1 MFSVS
6 ASKNHT
12 PLSFK
17 AQVNPVRYVIVD
29 GIVTEDKSVIE
40 KVTKQFA
47 SRLRKGNIFEQPLC
61 DSLKTS
67 IPEYYCYG
75 GTQHATILKSYNM
88 GLKFNIIVGQA
99 AAGLKRIWQQAGVAL
114 ETKKQQ
120 ASNAVK
126 KIFSTMPHQ
135 HIAIIATSKNV
146 KGKIKY
152 TIHNVY
158 TTV

>member
-17 AQVNPVRYVIVD
+17 AQVNPVRYVVVD
-29 GIVTEDKSVIE
+29 GIVTNDKSVIE
-40 KVTKQFA
+40 EVTKQFA
-47 SRLRKGNIFEQPLC
+47 SRLRKGNILEQPLC
-61 DSLKTS
+61 DSLKAS
-67 IPEYYCYG
+67 IPEYYSYG
-75 GTQHATILKSYNM
+75 GTQPATILKSYQM
-88 GLKFNIIVGQA
+88 GQEFNIIIGQA

-135 HIAIIATSKNV
+135 HIAIIATTKNI
-146 KGKIKY
+146 KGKVKY
-152 TIHNVY
+152 IIQNVHK
-158 TTV
+158 TL